1 MKKVVSILMFLGMG
15 AFVSAQLM
23 KIPPKLKLCSEIK
36 NAEYTWTVD
45 DEGTICR
52 AEYTANGKGWN
63 RSDFEPYLRKYTIR
77 YGNPIYENTSQG
89 HDMIWCWEVEK
100 KYILNLRYLM
110 YNSLAPAKI
119 LVYVTEK

>member
-1 MKKVVSILMFLGMG
+1 MKKVVSILIFLGMG
-15 AFVSAQLM
+15 TFVSAQLL
-23 KIPPKLKLCSEIK
+23 KAEKLCSEIK
-36 NAEYTWTVD
+36 NAKYFWGFD
-45 DEGTICR
+45 DEGSICR
-52 AEYTANGKGWN
+52 AEYTSNGKGWN
-63 RSDFEPYLRKYTIR
+63 SSDFEPYLRKYTIR
-77 YGNPIYENTSQG
+77 YGNPIYKNTSQG

>member
-15 AFVSAQLM
+15 TFVSAQLKM
-23 KIPPKLKLCSEIK
+23 PLKPPKLCFEIK
-36 NAEYTWTVD
+36 NAEYIWGLD
-45 DEGTICR
+45 DGETICR

>member
-15 AFVSAQLM
+15 TFVSAQLFR
-23 KIPPKLKLCSEIK
+23 KAPKLCSEIK
-36 NAEYTWTVD
+36 DAKYTWFD
-45 DEGTICR
+45 DETICK
-52 AEYTANGKGWN
+52 AEYTANGTGWN
-63 RSDFEPYLRKYTIR
+63 SSDFEPYLRKYTIR
-77 YGNPIYENTSQG
+77 YGNPIYKNTSQG

-100 KYILNLRYLM
+100 DYILNLRYLM